1 MSPPGGSWSKGDE
14 EDAQPPENKKV
25 SENEVAFKINGKEYR
40 ASGLPIYITLNT
52 FIRDHANLKGTK
64 YMCEEGGC
72 GACIVAATIPNPQT
86 GKSTTIAVNSCL
98 TPIYNCHGWAVET
111 VEALGS
117 SSKGFGKIQSRLAS
131 NNGTQCGYCSPG
143 MVMNMYSLLQENKGI
158 SMSEVEN
165 SFGGNI
171 CRCTGYR
178 PILDSFKSLAKDAS
192 KELVKK
198 CVDIEE
204 LSVICP
210 RTKEECL
217 ASCGNSCDRSIDPLL
232 DESRLKL
239 ETNDG
244 KNWYRVKSVKELFE
258 ILEMVDDGSYML
270 VGGNTSY
277 GVYRPTRDIN
287 HFIDIKGVREL
298 IVTSES
304 NDSLTLGANL
314 SLTNTMIFFNSVSK
328 SKSELFGYTKQMAD
342 HIDLIASVPVRN
354 TGTLA
359 GNLSIKHQHRD
370 FPSDVFLIFETVGAR
385 LNIADTMGLERTL
398 PIEEFLKNDMNKKV
412 IKSIA
417 LQPLSSS
424 WYTFKTYKIMPRAQN
439 AHAYVNAGFLFK
451 LDKNDKFKVLEKPR
465 IVFGGINPNFVHAE
479 LTEAFL
485 EGKYLSDSKVMA
497 EALKT
502 LDGELKPNHVLPDA
516 TPEYRKGLAVSLLY
530 KFILSVLGL
539 PDGVSPNMKTGG
551 ASMSRPVST
560 ASQSFQT
567 DKSLWPLNQPINKLE
582 AFAQCSGEAQY
593 VNDIPSH
600 PGELHAA
607 VVIAK
612 QATAKSFILNP
623 EKALRMD
630 GVVSFFTA
638 KDIPGRNDC
647 MSRIM
652 FPTFVN
658 EEILASE
665 KILHAGQALGVIVA
679 KSRAIALKAAEQV
692 EVVYKDVAPPV
703 LDFIEVIK
711 SQDNKRIAE
720 KDKIERKTKKD
731 DVKHKVSGTFEIGAQ
746 YHYTMET
753 QTCLCI
759 PLEDGMDVY
768 PSTQWPSM
776 IQWTVA
782 DVLNVQQNTINVK
795 VKRLGGAYGS
805 KISRNNQISA
815 LCALCAH
822 LLQRPVRLNLSL
834 ETNMQ
839 MMGKRFPC
847 YINYEAAVN
856 NDGKIQYLDA
866 KLYQDIGA
874 RENESDIVS
883 STLAFMPSTYDTE
896 TWSVTGY
903 SVKTDTPA
911 NTWCRSPGSTEGVA
925 MVEHIMD
932 HIASIVKK
940 DPVAVRLQN
949 FRTEADPVKPMI
961 DEIKA
966 SSDYQKAVAEVEEF
980 NNENRWKKQG
990 LSLVPLAYPLGYFG
1004 RYHANIS
1011 IFSGDGTVAI
1021 SHGGVECGQGIN
1033 TKAAQVCAHIL
1044 GIPLDLVK
1052 VKSTQSLIS
1061 PNDSTTGG
1069 SVTSEAV
1076 CYAVKKGCE
1085 ELNSRL
1091 QPYKEKMPKADWKT
1105 MIQAAVNGDV
1115 DLNCN
1120 FMYKRNK
1127 DLESYLIFG
1136 VTVMRVE
1143 VDILTGQHQIVR
1155 TDIMEDAGQSMSPE
1169 VDVGQVEGA
1178 FVMGLGYY
1186 LHEQLVYDKQTGKLL
1201 TDRTW
1206 NYKPPGSKDIPA
1218 NFHVTLVKNSR
1229 NPLGVL
1235 RSKEMPLTCE
1245 NIWLHGS
1252 THVKDMTL

>member
-1 MSPPGGSWSKGDE
+1 
-14 EDAQPPENKKV
+14 
-25 SENEVAFKINGKEYR
+25 
-40 ASGLPIYITLNT
+40 
-52 FIRDHANLKGTK
+52 
-64 YMCEEGGC
+64 MCEEGGC
-72 GACIVAATIPNPQT
+72 GACIVAANVPNPQT
-86 GKSTTIAVNSCL
+86 GKTTTIAVNSCL

-131 NNGTQCGYCSPG
+131 NNGTQCGYCTPG
-143 MVMNMYSLLQENKGI
+143 MVMNMYSLLQENKDI

-192 KELVKK
+192 EDLVKK

-210 RTKEECL
+210 RTKQECL
-217 ASCGNSCDRSIDPLL
+217 TSCGNLCDRSIDPLL
-232 DESRLKL
+232 NESRLQLK
-239 ETNDG
+239 TDDG
-244 KNWYRVKSVKELFE
+244 KNWYRVKSVQEIFE
-258 ILEMVDDGSYML
+258 ILEMVDDESYML

-277 GVYRPTRDIN
+277 GVYRPTKNIN

-298 IVTSES
+298 IVASES

-314 SLTNTMIFFNSVSK
+314 SLSSAMHFFNSVSK
-328 SKSELFGYTKQMAD
+328 SKSALFGYTKQMAD

-370 FPSDVFLIFETVGAR
+370 FPSDLFLILETVGAR
-385 LNIADTMGLERTL
+385 INIADSMGMEKTL
-398 PIEEFLKNDMNKKV
+398 PIQEFLNNDMNKKV
-412 IKSIA
+412 IKSIS
-417 LQPLSSS
+417 LQPLNSNS
-424 WYTFKTYKIMPRAQN
+424 YTFKSYKIMPRAQN
-439 AHAYVNAGFLFK
+439 SHAYVNAGFLFK
-451 LDKNDKFKVLEKPR
+451 LDNNDKFKVLEKPR

-479 LTEAFL
+479 LTETFL
-485 EGKYLSDSKVMA
+485 EGKHLSDSKVIA
-497 EALKT
+497 ESLKT
-502 LDGELKPNHVLPDA
+502 LEGELKPNHVLPDA
-516 TPEYRKGLAVSLLY
+516 SPEYRKGLAISLLY
-530 KFILSVLGL
+530 KFVLSLL
-539 PDGVSPNMKTGG
+539 PDEVASKMKSGG
-551 ASMSRPVST
+551 ANLIRPLST
-560 ASQSFQT
+560 ASQTFET
-567 DKSLWPLNQPINKLE
+567 DKKLWPLNQPVHKLE

-607 VVIAK
+607 VVVAK
-612 QATAKSFILNP
+612 KATAKSFTLNP
-623 EKALRMD
+623 EKALKMD
-630 GVVSFFTA
+630 GVISFFTA
-638 KDIPGRNDC
+638 KDIPGRNNC
-647 MSRIM
+647 MSSIM
-652 FPTFVN
+652 YPTFVN

-665 KILHAGQALGVIVA
+665 RILHAGQALGVIVA
-679 KSRAIALKAAEQV
+679 KSRAIALRAAEQV
-692 EVVYKDVAPPV
+692 EVVYNNIEPPV
-703 LDFIEVIK
+703 VDFIDVIK
-711 SQDNKRIAE
+711 SQDNKRITE
-720 KDKIERKTKKD
+720 KGKIERKTKKD
-731 DVKHKVSGTFEIGAQ
+731 DIKHKLSGTFEIGAQ

-753 QTCLCI
+753 QTCYCI

-768 PSTQWPSM
+768 PSSQWPSM

-839 MMGKRFPC
+839 MIGKRFPC
-847 YINYEAAVN
+847 YIDYEAAVN
-856 NDGKIQYLDA
+856 DDGKIQYLDA
-866 KLYQDIGA
+866 KLYQDVGA
-874 RENESDIVS
+874 RENESDVVS
-883 STLAFMPSTYDTE
+883 GTLHWLPNTYDSE
-896 TWSVTGY
+896 TWSVIGY
-903 SVKTDTPA
+903 SVRTDTPA
-911 NTWCRSPGSTEGVA
+911 NTWCRAPGSTEGVA
-925 MVEHIMD
+925 AIEHIME

-949 FRTEADPVKPMI
+949 FRTDADPLKPMI

-966 SSDYQKAVAEVEEF
+966 SSDYQKSISEIEEF
-980 NNENRWKKQG
+980 NKNNRWKKQG
-990 LSLVPLAYPLGYFG
+990 ISLIPLAYPLDYFG

-1011 IFSGDGTVAI
+1011 IFAGDGSVAI
-1021 SHGGVECGQGIN
+1021 SHGGIECGQGVN

-1044 GIPLDLVK
+1044 GIPLDLIK
-1052 VKSTQSLIS
+1052 VKSTMSLIT

-1069 SVTSEAV
+1069 SITSEAV
-1076 CYAVKKGCE
+1076 CYAIKKCCE
-1085 ELNSRL
+1085 ELNTRL

-1105 MIQAAVNGDV
+1105 MIQAAVNEDV
-1115 DLNCN
+1115 DLNCSS
-1120 FMYKRNK
+1120 MYKNK
-1127 DLESYLIFG
+1127 SLSSYLIFG
-1136 VTVMRVE
+1136 VTVIRVE
-1143 VDILTGQHQIVR
+1143 VDILTGQHQIIR
-1155 TDIMEDAGQSMSPE
+1155 ADIMEDAGQSLSPD

-1186 LHEQLVYDKQTGKLL
+1186 LHEQLVHDKQTGKLL

-1206 NYKPPGSKDIPA
+1206 NYKPPGAKDIPT
-1218 NFHVTLVKNSR
+1218 NLHVTLVKNSR
-1229 NPLGVL
+1229 NPVGVL
-1235 RSKEMPLTCE
+1235 RSKATGEPPLNMSFGVVPAIRNALKSARKDSGIEEDWFDLKMPLTCE
-1245 NIWLHGS
+1245 NVWLHGS